1 MKKTQIL
8 KELNE
13 KDSKALNKELIELNQ
28 KQAKLKLDVA
38 MRKLK
43 NVKLIAETRHR
54 IARIWTILNNRVLN
68 EIETAQES
76 KVTK

>member
-13 KDSKALNKELIELNQ
+13 KDSQALNKELAELTIAM
-28 KQAKLKLDVA
+28 AKMRLDVA

-43 NVKLIAETRHR
+43 NVKQIEDTRKR
-54 IARIWTILNNRVLN
+54 IARIWTILNERALN
-68 EIETAQES
+68 EAQAAQVKNEA
-76 KVTK
+76 